1 MANVFYSRFA
11 VEGLGFRA
19 LTSAMPIDNVP
30 HGSGEEPW
38 YSELTVSPCRHE
50 FRRGRVRSEKA
61 RSSTIGFRVYISG
74 FRVQ

>member
-30 HGSGEEPW
+30 LGDMDPAKNPGTQS
-38 YSELTVSPCRHE
+38 
-50 FRRGRVRSEKA
+50 
-61 RSSTIGFRVYISG
+61 
-74 FRVQ
+74 